1 MSKLVYLLIIVGA
14 AVAALGARELM
25 IYGWDSKA
33 QFQIGVGI
41 VVIIAALV
49 LSGITRWR

>member
-14 AVAALGARELM
+14 AIAALGARELM
-25 IYGWDSKA
+25 IYGWDSTS
-33 QFQIGVGI
+33 QFEIGVGVLVI
-41 VVIIAALV
+41 VAALA